1 MTLRLVLDQYEIV
14 RNDYGYD
21 INFKL
26 YEEDGSTAFDAS
38 GYTGV
43 IKSFKRHG
51 DRTFFFRDVE
61 RAISVLGQVGTI
73 IDDIDVTWTTQ
84 SSGVGKF
91 QFTNTKKPSLTGW
104 LWLEV
109 QLTKAG
115 AKRSSELVRIFITP
129 SQ

>member
-26 YEEDGSTAFDAS
+26 YEEDGATPFNAT

-73 IDDIDVTWTTQ
+73 IDDIDVTWVTQ
-84 SSGVGKF
+84 SSGIGKF
-91 QFTNTKKPSLTGW
+91 QFTNTKKPSLTGF

-109 QLTKAG
+109 QLTKSG

>member
-26 YEEDGSTAFDAS
+26 YEEDGLTVFDAS

-73 IDDIDVTWTTQ
+73 IDDIDVTWVTQ
-84 SSGVGKF
+84 SSGIGKF
-91 QFTNTKKPSLTGW
+91 QFTNTKKPSLTGF

-109 QLTKAG
+109 QLTKSD
-115 AKRSSELVRIFITP
+115 AKRSSELVRLFITP

>member
-1 MTLRLVLDQYEIV
+1 LTLRLVLDQYEIV

-26 YEEDGSTAFDAS
+26 YEEDGATPFNAT
-38 GYTGV
+38 GYSGV

-73 IDDIDVTWTTQ
+73 IDDIDVTWVTQ
-84 SSGVGKF
+84 SSGIGKF
-91 QFTNTKKPSLTGW
+91 QFTNTKKPSLTGF

-109 QLTKAG
+109 QLTKSG

>member
-1 MTLRLVLDQYEIV
+1 LTLRLVLDQYEIV

-26 YEEDGSTAFDAS
+26 YEEDGATPFNAT

-73 IDDIDVTWTTQ
+73 IDDIDVTWVTQ
-84 SSGVGKF
+84 SSGIGKF
-91 QFTNTKKPSLTGW
+91 QFTNTKKPSLTGF

-109 QLTKAG
+109 QLTKSG

>member
-73 IDDIDVTWTTQ
+73 IDDIDVTWVTQ
-84 SSGVGKF
+84 SSGIGKF
-91 QFTNTKKPSLTGW
+91 QFTNTKKPSLTGF

-115 AKRSSELVRIFITP
+115 AKRSSELVRLFITP

>member
-26 YEEDGSTAFDAS
+26 YEEDGATPFNAT
-38 GYTGV
+38 GYSGV

-73 IDDIDVTWTTQ
+73 IDDIDVTWVTQ
-84 SSGVGKF
+84 SSGIGKF
-91 QFTNTKKPSLTGW
+91 QFTNTKKPSLTGF

-109 QLTKAG
+109 QLTKSG